1 MPTPPTP
8 SPINRHDHGDLNQVV
23 IARELFWHNVIRE
36 ILTSLSVLSLK
47 AQSRPSKPTSEPTA
61 EDSAKTPEPEAADTE
76 QDEARSNHTDD
87 SPPSQTPTPDDMF
100 DGRLAVVTRLGDRIP
115 IAEVFPLFA
124 CGIGDTSGK
133 RALSVAVECTIFQIK
148 TPSDEVYTLPL
159 HEIRGFH
166 ALSPEI
172 MKQLEESTRSRG
184 SGLDKDAPFGF
195 AAFTSL
201 ANDHLT
207 DQEDQTQ

>member
-1 MPTPPTP
+1 MSTMPTPPTP

-23 IARELFWHNVIRE
+23 VARELFWHNVIRE

-47 AQSRPSKPTSEPTA
+47 AQSRASEPAT
-61 EDSAKTPEPEAADTE
+61 EDPTKTPEPEAVDTE
-76 QDEARSNHTDD
+76 QDEACSHHTDG

-100 DGRLAVVTRLGDRIP
+100 DGRLAVVTRFGDRIP

-148 TPSDEVYTLPL
+148 TPSNEVYTLPL

-201 ANDHLT
+201 ATDHLT
-207 DQEDQTQ
+207 DQEDQSP